1 MKILKISVNNQ
12 KYDIHFDY
20 NQENNELLIEIID
33 AKGNRLDRRKTNII
47 IKELFKGFRVEES
60 CMALKVL
67 TKKDSPIILYTDDEG
82 NINPAL
88 FYERNDFNCMEE
100 VELNIPKLK
109 REKILN
115 ITTQVTSYFLL
126 LGLIINFCNDKLN
139 EKKFYE
145 NVKSY
150 KQIVSTNFDE
160 EYILDMIWLN
170 PNLSDEQKALLASSA
185 FIRDLANTPMTSE
198 QKTILCFQLSK
209 LSIEE
214 YNLIQKGVYSA
225 KELFGMDNLYGYVL
239 DGEHR
244 QDTIHMLETSSDYSD
259 FVLVHEF
266 VHIAQVDSE
275 YAYLKESSAEII
287 AHEYWDRPIISYHN
301 SVKRIYLLMSIVGPE
316 AVWNANFTSPKNL
329 EAELA
334 KYLSPEQVTL
344 FMEYLKVKPHKQR
357 IDETTGIGEVDQAL
371 DGLLKIM
378 YEKKF
383 NKPYEEDNTVQAIY
397 NMEKAGNIV
406 YAIDGKSLKKPI
418 YYFNADRFAKENA
431 ENNIKR

>member
-20 NQENNELLIEIID
+20 NQEKNELLIEIID

-88 FYERNDFNCMEE
+88 FYERNDFNCMNE

-160 EYILDMIWLN
+160 EYILNMIWLN

-259 FVLVHEF
+259 LVLVHEF

-316 AVWNANFTSPKNL
+316 AVWNANFTSTTQL
-329 EAELA
+329 EAELS
-334 KYLSPEQVTL
+334 KYLSQEQVTV

-371 DGLLKIM
+371 DDLLKIM

-397 NMEKAGNIV
+397 NMDKAGNIV

-418 YYFNADRFAKENA
+418 YYFNADRFAKENE